1 MSTTAT
7 RSFSQVATPSGLG
20 QHLAQGAA
28 ETALFSNVILRQQQR
43 LPRICIYISVC
54 VCVFFRF
61 LLGDSKM
68 NHQFLNI

>member
-1 MSTTAT
+1 M

-28 ETALFSNVILRQQQR
+28 AETALFSNVIL
-43 LPRICIYISVC
+43 LAATTAPDLYINIYVYIYIYC
-54 VCVFFRF
+54 FFRF

-68 NHQFLNI
+68 NRQFLNI